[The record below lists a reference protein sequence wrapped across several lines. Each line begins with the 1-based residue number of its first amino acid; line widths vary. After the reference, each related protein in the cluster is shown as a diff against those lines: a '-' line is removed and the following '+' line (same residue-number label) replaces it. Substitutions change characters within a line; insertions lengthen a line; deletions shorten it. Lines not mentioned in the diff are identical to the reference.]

1 MSLRQRLNEEM
12 KGAMK
17 VRDDLKLSAIRM
29 VRAAVK
35 NREIEQKHELDDR
48 EISEV
53 IASLVKQ
60 RRESIRLFQD
70 GGRADLVTKEE
81 KELSV
86 LLDFLPPQLQG
97 EELDVLVLKAIAECG
112 AEGIKDLGKVM
123 KAIAPHVA
131 GRADGKVVAEA
142 VKAKLF

>member
-142 VKAKLF
+142 VKAKLS

>member
-1 MSLRQRLNEEM
+1 LRQRLNEEM

-142 VKAKLF
+142 VKAKLS